1 MIHSSLRRAGLCA
14 AASLS
19 AVALTAAGPVGS
31 ASVAPTARAA
41 SGDAALLCADEHLHE
56 ADAARTR
63 QGAGAGAKEPNA
75 ISAANAAALG
85 NPMVRPVLAA
95 GSVTIET
102 VYHVISAEKL
112 RKDEVARYDRL
123 IAAQTT
129 VLQDAY
135 QGTKAARGSVDT
147 PFRFH
152 HTDTTYTVNPAWA
165 SLAYGSQETK
175 AAKAALRQGDASTL
189 NVYVVDLGDGL
200 LGYATFPQQG
210 EGQLSQDG
218 VVILDESMPG
228 GDAAPYNLG
237 DTLVH
242 EVGHWLGLFH
252 TFQGGCEGPG
262 DYVTDTAAEAA
273 PAWDCTMLGR
283 DSCPADEGV
292 DPVQNFMDYADDEC
306 MNEFTAGQVARMSN
320 SWEAY
325 RQ

>member
-1 MIHSSLRRAGLCA
+1 MIRSSLRRAGACA
-14 AASLS
+14 AVSVS
-19 AVALTAAGPVGS
+19 VVALTAAGPIS
-31 ASVAPTARAA
+31 TASVARSAA
-41 SGDAALLCADEHLHE
+41 PASFDAALCVDEHDHG

-63 QGAGAGAKEPNA
+63 EGGAKEPNA
-75 ISAANAAALG
+75 VSAANAAALG
-85 NPMVRPVLAA
+85 NPKVRPVLAA

-102 VYHVISAEKL
+102 VYHVISAEPL
-112 RKDEVARYDRL
+112 GEAEVARYDAL

-135 QGTKAARGSVDT
+135 AGTDAAVGSVDT
-147 PFRFH
+147 PFRFE
-152 HTDTTYTVNPAWA
+152 HTGTTYTVNPEWA
-165 SLAYGSQETK
+165 SLAYGSKETK
-175 AAKAALRQGDASTL
+175 AAKSALRQGDASTL
-189 NVYVVDLGDGL
+189 NVYVVDLGGGL

-210 EGQLSQDG
+210 AGQLSQDG

-228 GDAAPYNLG
+228 GEAAPYNLG

-252 TFQGGCEGPG
+252 TFQGGCKGPG
-262 DYVTDTAAEAA
+262 DYVTDTAAEAV
-273 PAWDCTMLGR
+273 PAWDCGDLGR
-283 DSCPADEGV
+283 DSCPADAGV
-292 DPVQNFMDYADDEC
+292 DPVQNFMDYADDAC